1 MGLCANRSIRF
12 YYIITIHDI
21 LVRISRR
28 PSRLFVPRNTD
39 SCWCKLLF
47 YLVTCPIDFQIN
59 WWFIKKPLNK
69 FRGVFSLLGDE
80 NLSIYKLS
88 NLFHYITSIPDGL
101 ISINLFFLENLGDI
115 MNTNQLG
122 QRRQN
127 ILLLCFGPSSQ
138 NVLCLFQATVS
149 FKQKD
154 DSMLT

>member
-88 NLFHYITSIPDGL
+88 NLFHYIISIPDGL

-115 MNTNQLG
+115 MNTVQLG

-138 NVLCLFQATVS
+138 NVLCLF
-149 FKQKD
+149 
-154 DSMLT
+154 

>member
-28 PSRLFVPRNTD
+28 PSRLFVRRNTD

-127 ILLLCFGPSSQ
+127 ILLFCFGPSSQ

>member
-59 WWFIKKPLNK
+59 WWFIKKPLINLEE
-69 FRGVFSLLGDE
+69 FFFLLGDE

-88 NLFHYITSIPDGL
+88 NLFHYIISIPDGL

-115 MNTNQLG
+115 MNTIQLG

>member
-28 PSRLFVPRNTD
+28 PSRLFVRRNTD

-115 MNTNQLG
+115 MNTIQLG

>member
-28 PSRLFVPRNTD
+28 PSRLFVRRNTD

-101 ISINLFFLENLGDI
+101 ISINLFFSRKS
-115 MNTNQLG
+115 
-122 QRRQN
+122 RRHHEHKSARSTSSKYP
-127 ILLLCFGPSSQ
+127 IVMLCTIVSKCIVFVSSHRVIQ
-138 NVLCLFQATVS
+138 T
-149 FKQKD
+149 KGR
-154 DSMLT
+154 